1 MQFIWHIY
9 MIPTCKQ
16 IETFASNYNEYAKHS
31 LNELIVLAAK
41 KKPGKGS
48 FIFPSSH
55 PKVKSGNHFP
65 IDTEARARAALS
77 YAGHHDSH
85 PWYKGTVEELRS
97 AVRRAVKR
105 KYPSIDVSEPKKKS
119 K

>member
-1 MQFIWHIY
+1 MP
-9 MIPTCKQ
+9 PTPSQ
-16 IETFASNYNEYAKHS
+16 ILTFATNYNEFATKP
-31 LNELIVLAAK
+31 LGELVVLAAKK

-48 FIFPSSH
+48 FIFGPSSS
-55 PKVKSGNHFP
+55 KVKDGKGHFP

-85 PWYKGTVEELRS
+85 PWYKGTVEELRA

-105 KYPSIDVSEPKKKS
+105 KYPSIDVSKH
-119 K
+119 